1 MAFAM
6 DLRSHYIVLVI
17 YDVTET
23 KRRNRLIT
31 YLEQYTVRVQKSAF
45 QGILTGGQ
53 CKKILDTAKKF
64 IDPHTDSLRIYWDT
78 SMKIRAWGRNN
89 GQTGDVIIC

>member
-6 DLRSHYIVLVI
+6 DLHSRYIILVI
-17 YDVTET
+17 YDITET
-23 KRRNRLIT
+23 RRRNQLVA

-53 CKKILDTAKKF
+53 CKKNTR
-64 IDPHTDSLRIYWDT
+64 HS
-78 SMKIRAWGRNN
+78 
-89 GQTGDVIIC
+89 